1 MLANF
6 IKAHAHPEL
15 IERSRAFARI
25 IRDKALNRRFIRDR
39 VALIA
44 HATGRNN
51 SVAGDAV
58 EGVTAKNDPGV
69 FKRGQFHGIGRQA
82 HNSAGKDLPLEVNH
96 HALAILQTRFQSFD
110 KRFGCGPGRGGI
122 ISVSR
127 AAADSEGKR
136 ARFMSSILLEVK

>member
-1 MLANF
+1 LSTH
-6 IKAHAHPEL
+6 HAHPEL

-44 HATGRNN
+44 HVTGRNN

-58 EGVTAKNDPGV
+58 DGVAAKNDLGV
-69 FKRGQFHGIGRQA
+69 FTRSQFHGIGRHA
-82 HNSAGKDLPLEVNH
+82 RDAAGKDLPIEVNH

-110 KRFGCGPGRGGI
+110 NRFGCGPAGAVI